1 MSPGDSLT
9 SYGSLDSYLC
19 DCSTFPS
26 VSQACQAKLHLCWEW
41 TECAKTCVSFWLYL
55 YHLSEN
61 HIWGV
66 IYWYPH
72 VSSGVRDTGVTLR
85 LSSESCISPALPW
98 GLGQGGPFIHLF
110 NNHYV
115 YYYTAWDAKTDP
127 NQDHAWESV
136 QPRKWIII
144 FQSRRRLVD
153 IWIVSGSLE
162 QAEMISTRGVMEG
175 LRMKRDLGHSSI
187 LQQDSANSPS
197 IRIHKT

>member
-1 MSPGDSLT
+1 MSPWRQPHQLWQ
-9 SYGSLDSYLC
+9 SLDSDLC

-41 TECAKTCVSFWLYL
+41 TECAKTVCVSFWLYL

-66 IYWYPH
+66 IYWYSTCVIWCERH
-72 VSSGVRDTGVTLR
+72 WGDAR

-115 YYYTAWDAKTDP
+115 YYYTAWDTKTDQTRTMP
-127 NQDHAWESV
+127 EKA
-136 QPRKWIII
+136 RKWIII
-144 FQSRRRLVD
+144 FQSRRRLVTY
-153 IWIVSGSLE
+153 G
-162 QAEMISTRGVMEG
+162 
-175 LRMKRDLGHSSI
+175 
-187 LQQDSANSPS
+187 
-197 IRIHKT
+197 